1 MSRSTQRLFTDFRS
15 ISNPHGLRFIEGA
28 DDQPAT
34 PPTEPAAQQT
44 EPPADAPKP
53 TETVDFWKQKAREQ
67 EKRAKDNADA
77 AKRLADIEEA
87 SKTEAQKSADR
98 LAAAEKAAAE
108 ATSSLARLEVA
119 LAKGLTP
126 SQAKRLVGST
136 REELEADADELL
148 KDIGDAARPRAPK
161 PDPTQGRVPNGAP
174 LDPRSADIA
183 QIEADLKAAQRR

>member
-1 MSRSTQRLFTDFRS
+1 MS
-15 ISNPHGLRFIEGA
+15 
-28 DDQPAT
+28 DQPT
-34 PPTEPAAQQT
+34 EPTEPATEPAAPTTDPQT
-44 EPPADAPKP
+44 EAPKP

-77 AKRLADIEEA
+77 ARRLSEIEEA
-87 SKTEAQKSADR
+87 SKTEAQKAADR

-108 ATSSLARLEVA
+108 ASSSLARLEVA

-148 KDIGDAARPRAPK
+148 KDIGEAARPRAPK
-161 PDPTQGRVPNGAP
+161 PDSTQGRVPNGTP
-174 LDPRSADIA
+174 LDPRSADLA
-183 QIEADLKAAQRR
+183 QIEADLKAASRR

>member
-1 MSRSTQRLFTDFRS
+1 MSEQQTAEAVEAEATENTEQ
-15 ISNPHGLRFIEGA
+15 A
-28 DDQPAT
+28 PAT
-34 PPTEPAAQQT
+34 
-44 EPPADAPKP
+44 PKP

-77 AKRLADIEEA
+77 AKRLAEIEEA
-87 SKTEAQKSADR
+87 SKTEAQKAADR
-98 LAAAEKAAAE
+98 LAAAEKAATE
-108 ATSSLARLEVA
+108 ASSSLARLEVA

-161 PDPTQGRVPNGAP
+161 PDPTQGRVPNGTP
-174 LDPRSADIA
+174 LDPRSADLA

>member
-1 MSRSTQRLFTDFRS
+1 MS
-15 ISNPHGLRFIEGA
+15 E
-28 DDQPAT
+28 QPAT
-34 PPTEPAAQQT
+34 P
-44 EPPADAPKP
+44 DAPEQP
-53 TETVDFWKQKAREQ
+53 TTPPEGAPASDEGKTFDAEYVDKLRKEAAKYRTEAKA
-67 EKRAKDNADA
+67 NADA
-77 AKRLADIEEA
+77 ATRLAQIEEA
-87 SKTEAQKSADR
+87 NKTEAQKAADR
-98 LAAAEKAAAE
+98 LAAAEKAATE

-161 PDPTQGRVPNGAP
+161 PDPTQGRVPNGTP
-174 LDPRSADIA
+174 LDPRSADLA